1 MLNSCVCFVADKSA
15 LSFVDK
21 MIHEDGLI
29 DDMVVSYDFIDDSE
43 GKGMNVY
50 KCETDEHTWVDI
62 TKIEERIAERYPNIS
77 VEVIYASTDSESF
90 VDVVSSDGNFDVY
103 VDSDLDRAAE
113 ICSSYYLEFFD
124 ETEEDIIWCSG
135 DDEEDD
141 EYTRDY

>member
-29 DDMVVSYDFIDDSE
+29 DDMVVSYDFIDESE

-62 TKIEERIAERYPNIS
+62 TKIVERISERYPNIS
-77 VEVIYASTDSESF
+77 VEVVYASTDSESF
-90 VDVVSSDGNFDVY
+90 VDVVSSEGNFDVY
-103 VDSDLDRAAE
+103 VDTDLDRAAE

-124 ETEEDIIWCSG
+124 ESDEDSSW
-135 DDEEDD
+135 DDEDD
-141 EYTRDY
+141 EDEFTRNY

>member
-29 DDMVVSYDFIDDSE
+29 DDMVVSYDFIDESE

-62 TKIEERIAERYPNIS
+62 TKIVERISERYPNIS
-77 VEVIYASTDSESF
+77 VEVVYASTDSESF
-90 VDVVSSDGNFDVY
+90 VDVVSSEGNFDVY
-103 VDSDLDRAAE
+103 VDTDLDRAAE

-124 ETEEDIIWCSG
+124 ESDEDASW
-135 DDEEDD
+135 DDEDD
-141 EYTRDY
+141 EDEFTRNY